1 MTMIR
6 MLVATVT
13 ASLAATV
20 SHNIALQQY
29 LTTRFVTVSH
39 NIALQQY
46 LTTRL
51 RHSVS
56 HRFTTVSHRYQMA
69 ESHNIPNGRISQQSP
84 KTLVFYILLL

>member
-13 ASLAATV
+13 ASLAATVSHNITLQQYLTTRFVTV

-46 LTTRL
+46 LTGTKWQNL
-51 RHSVS
+51 
-56 HRFTTVSHRYQMA
+56 TT
-69 ESHNIPNGRISQQSP
+69 ISQDTSVLHTIVV
-84 KTLVFYILLL
+84 K